1 MKILDKIVSY
11 LPTFNGKIITYEK
24 EEDKNVSLE
33 GNKENNSEVYKK
45 GLMEGLQV
53 NIYLLNNNKITKIA
67 NEAWNDI
74 QSHQDPHKRQ
84 IMIKEQKLRQKEN
97 MFKNRSNIEYDSD
110 NESKDIVIGKM
121 NFIPIEYGA
130 TIEGNEKVL
139 KITPITESSLKLN
152 LT

>member
-1 MKILDKIVSY
+1 MPLVDGFLK
-11 LPTFNGKIITYEK
+11 LPEIEFLEYEIGSKK
-24 EEDKNVSLE
+24 EEKDDILNV
-33 GNKENNSEVYKK
+33 
-45 GLMEGLQV
+45 
-53 NIYLLNNNKITKIA
+53 I
-67 NEAWNDI
+67 
-74 QSHQDPHKRQ
+74 
-84 IMIKEQKLRQKEN
+84 
-97 MFKNRSNIEYDSD
+97 DSD